1 MTSRTQED
9 HARVTAA
16 IADDSVEK
24 LFTHRFL
31 FATELFESLVDAACF
46 ANLDALGAF
55 SGPSFDPRELGV
67 VARAEHALGY
77 HVRKLETRGYLA
89 RHGDRYH
96 RTGAAPASPEAC
108 AQALAEVPEASV
120 GGEIVSLLVAEGPAF
135 FRGEKSGEEILFS
148 PIRLPLWF
156 RYFSNDNLL
165 YSVNNELGA
174 LALSRELPPGG
185 SILEVGGG
193 CGSAAELALRS
204 LEGRVARYVFTEVVP
219 TFLRRGERAARAAAR
234 GAEVCALKLDMTR
247 PWEPQ
252 GIVPGSFDAVYSV
265 NCFHVAPDLDF
276 VLREARAAVKPGG
289 LVAVSECLRPTH
301 VDTPIYV
308 EFIFNFLESFTNV
321 GLHGTRR
328 PNHGFLT
335 PAAWRASF
343 EHAGLGNVQVTP
355 DVDRVAETYPFFFVG
370 ALTARA

>member
-1 MTSRTQED
+1 M
-9 HARVTAA
+9 TAA

-31 FATELFESLVDAACF
+31 FATELFENLVDAACF

-89 RHGDRYH
+89 RGRGGDGDRYH
-96 RTGAAPASPEAC
+96 RTGEAPASPEAC
-108 AQALAEVPEASV
+108 AQALAEVPEALV
-120 GGEIVSLLVAEGPAF
+120 GGEIVSLLAAEGPAF

-174 LALSRELPPGG
+174 LALSRELPLGA

-193 CGSAAELALRS
+193 CGSAAELALKS
-204 LEGRVARYVFTEVVP
+204 LEGRVSRYLFTEVVP

-234 GAEVCALKLDMTR
+234 GAEFSALKLDMTK

-252 GIVPGSFDAVYSV
+252 GIAPGSFDAVYSV

-276 VLREARAAVKPGG
+276 VLREARAALKPGG

-321 GLHGTRR
+321 ELHGARR

-343 EHAGLGNVQVTP
+343 EHAGFGNVRVTP
-355 DVDRVAETYPFFFVG
+355 DVDRIAETYPFFFVG